1 MPRSGGGV
9 LITFSNPIKVAAVVN
24 KTYFAEDFPP
34 LPGEVPRSGGGVL
47 IPKQSQITCLQNFP
61 TFPLKKPQFYII
73 QLKYLVNLVSCISN
87 S

>member
-1 MPRSGGGV
+1 VPRSGGGV
-9 LITFSNPIKVAAVVN
+9 FIPFSTPITVAAVVN

-34 LPGEVPRSGGGVL
+34 LPGEVPRSGGGVS
-47 IPKQSQITCLQNFP
+47 IPNQNQFTCFRNFP
-61 TFPLKKPQFYII
+61 TFPLKKPPFYII